1 MGGGVPD
8 GGTVKA
14 VQTGGPSGGC
24 IPSDKLDTPIS
35 YESLRALGTMM
46 GSGGTIVM
54 DEGTSMV
61 DVAKFYMDFC
71 REESCGKCIPC
82 RAGTVQLYGLLEKL
96 LDGKGS
102 AYDLKLLESLSHM
115 VKDTSLCGLG
125 QSAPNPVIS
134 TLLYFREEYE
144 ALVV

>member
-1 MGGGVPD
+1 
-8 GGTVKA
+8 
-14 VQTGGPSGGC
+14 
-24 IPSDKLDTPIS
+24 
-35 YESLRALGTMM
+35 
-46 GSGGTIVM
+46 M

-134 TLLYFREEYE
+134 TLRYFREEYE
-144 ALVV
+144 ALIG